1 MQASVFSLPVVVF
14 WKTTDGTKE
23 NGGSPEILDVESI
36 FSKEQSVLY
45 EMKYNIQTDEPLTQR
60 GCALLIKALAGINLL
75 DALRRCNEGERARR
89 QR

>member
-45 EMKYNIQTDEPLTQR
+45 ERSIAYKPTRP
-60 GCALLIKALAGINLL
+60 
-75 DALRRCNEGERARR
+75 
-89 QR
+89 